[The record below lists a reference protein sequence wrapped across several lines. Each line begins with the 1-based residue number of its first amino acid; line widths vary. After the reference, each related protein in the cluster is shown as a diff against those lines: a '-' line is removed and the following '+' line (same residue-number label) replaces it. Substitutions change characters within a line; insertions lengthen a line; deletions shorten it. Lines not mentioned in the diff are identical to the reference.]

1 MIVLDTNVVSEL
13 MRPHPA
19 PRVMA
24 WLQAQPLQDLATTTI
39 TLAEIGVGLARM
51 PESRRRF
58 TLETKFQ
65 PFVVRG
71 LGPRVFGFDAAAA
84 AVYGEMVATR
94 ERGGRPLN
102 GFDGLIA
109 AIAAAKDA
117 VIATR
122 NVGDFADCGVP
133 IVNPWDEPGSS
144 GP

>member
-13 MRPHPA
+13 MRPQPE
-19 PRVMA
+19 PRVLA
-24 WLQAQPLQDLATTTI
+24 WLQTQPLQDLATTTI
-39 TLAEIGVGLARM
+39 TLAEIGVGLARL

-58 TLETKFQ
+58 NLETKFHT
-65 PFVVRG
+65 FVARG
-71 LGPRVFGFDAAAA
+71 LGPRVFGSDAAAA
-84 AVYGEMVATR
+84 SVYGEMVATR

-109 AIAAAKDA
+109 AIARAKDA

-122 NVGDFADCGVP
+122 NIDDFADCGVP
-133 IVNPWDEPGSS
+133 IVNPWDEPGSN

>member
-13 MRPHPA
+13 MRPHPE
-19 PRVMA
+19 PRVIA

-39 TLAEIGVGLARM
+39 TVAEIGVGLARM

-58 TLETKFQ
+58 NLETKFQ
-65 PFVVRG
+65 TFIARG

-84 AVYGEMVATR
+84 AAHGELVVTR

-109 AIAAAKDA
+109 AIARA
-117 VIATR
+117 R
-122 NVGDFADCGVP
+122 VP
-133 IVNPWDEPGSS
+133 RSQPGT
-144 GP
+144 